1 MFENLDD
8 DDVKYIEDYT
18 RNKIPNLIS
27 LNEKEPGSFTEE
39 QKVMFFGL
47 YASNPKEF
55 EYTRGEQKLI
65 AAITK
70 NIKETLYAAENRED
84 GLEFFNNP
92 VKGNWWKNLES
103 TSLGFLY
110 NDTRVFHSNRFPK
123 TKSGENTAQNDI
135 QHLKKSLFNKA
146 EKITITYKLKNLQ
159 QLRDFTENS
168 IFVRIVEGYSIKG
181 EIECNFCEEN
191 SKRVKVYYHNS
202 SNGYWVIANFEK
214 HFLRQHMNGI
224 SKPNSRSKPNQNYS
238 ISDDEYTFDES
249 KSDGDKAQSSRRT
262 VSLKIEPAMNEFNGI
277 EDNLYT
283 QISKQNIQI
292 INASLSNSE
301 EVIDFYSRVDL
312 ESKKNTRTIK
322 MCKIIGDGSCLYGS
336 LAHQIYYSKI
346 GSLNHQLQTK
356 KMREMC
362 VNHILTNLDE
372 FKPYLKGRIYDKCE
386 EKNINTKS
394 INFDDENDENVYTKF
409 VDTLKLHETFGGIES
424 MKVIS
429 DIFKV
434 NIVTINR
441 DGSCHLALR
450 LNIAFDRTI
459 FIAYSNKNHYD
470 SIVEIDALTIGTYAK
485 KLVEDE
491 MGLLTMAT
499 NLTKIH

>member
-47 YASNPKEF
+47 YASNPKDF
-55 EYTRGEQKLI
+55 EYTRGELKLI

-70 NIKETLYAAENRED
+70 NIKETLHTAENREY

-123 TKSGENTAQNDI
+123 TKPGENTAQNDI

-146 EKITITYKLKNLQ
+146 EKITNTYKLKNLQ

-168 IFVRIVEGYSIKG
+168 IFVRIVGDYSIKG
-181 EIECNFCEEN
+181 EIECIFCEEN
-191 SKRVKVYYHNS
+191 SKRVKVYYQNS
-202 SNGYWVIANFEK
+202 SNGHGYWVIANIEK
-214 HFLRQHMNGI
+214 HFIRQHMNGI
-224 SKPNSRSKPNQNYS
+224 SKPNSRSKTNQKHS
-238 ISDDEYTFDES
+238 ISDDEFTFDES
-249 KSDGDKAQSSRRT
+249 KSDGGRSQSSRRT
-262 VSLKIEPAMNEFNGI
+262 VSLKIEPAMNECNDI

-292 INASLSNSE
+292 INASLNNSE
-301 EVIDFYSRVDL
+301 EVLDFYSHVDL

-346 GSLNHQLQTK
+346 GSLDHQLQTK
-356 KMREMC
+356 KIREMC

-386 EKNINTKS
+386 EKNIDIKS
-394 INFDDENDENVYTKF
+394 INFDKDDVYTEF
-409 VDTLKLHETFGGIES
+409 VETLKLHEIFGGIES
-424 MKVIS
+424 MKAIS

-450 LNIAFDRTI
+450 LNISSDRTI
-459 FIAYSNKNHYD
+459 FIGYSNKIHYD
-470 SIVEIDALTIGTYAK
+470 SIVEIDGLTIGAYAK
-485 KLVEDE
+485 KLVGDE
-491 MGLLTMAT
+491 MELLTMVT